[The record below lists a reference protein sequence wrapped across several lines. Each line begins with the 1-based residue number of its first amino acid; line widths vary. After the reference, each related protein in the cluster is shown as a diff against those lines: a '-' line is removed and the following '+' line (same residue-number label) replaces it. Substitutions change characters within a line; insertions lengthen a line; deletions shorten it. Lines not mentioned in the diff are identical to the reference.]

1 MIAEIL
7 STGDEVCQGTV
18 VNSNAAHIASVLSEA
33 GIRVVRHTCVGDDLN
48 VLVPAFREIAERADI
63 AVVTGGLGPTMDD
76 LTAEAA
82 ARTAGVTLR
91 KNAEAMGG
99 IVEFFQRFSRSLSP
113 SDHKQAFLPE
123 GALPLP
129 NQWGTAPGF
138 TMTIGHCGFYFL
150 PGVPMEMAR
159 MLSGSVIPDIMSRA
173 GGKEQVLRTRS
184 MSVFGLPEAVV
195 NDRLENFEKQH
206 PGVCIGIMARFPA
219 IYVKVSVI
227 GPRTSDLDER
237 LERAHAWVMDQLRE
251 RVFSSSGQTMQE
263 TVGQLLI
270 QKGATLAV
278 AESCT
283 GGLISDWITN
293 VAGSSDYF
301 LFSAVTYANAAKID
315 LLGVPPDIIADF
327 GAVSE
332 ETARQMAS
340 GVKRISGSDYALSVT
355 GIAGPSGG
363 SKDKPVGTVC
373 VGLSGPATL
382 VSRKFQ
388 SPFSDRLYNKQIF
401 AMVALDLLR
410 KELVIDRTA
419 KDDFGQDPDCRGNK
433 RKNNGLEG

>member
-7 STGDEVCQGTV
+7 STGDEVCHGIV
-18 VNSNAAHIASVLSEA
+18 VNSNAAHIASALSEP
-33 GIRVVRHTCVGDDLN
+33 GIRVVRHTCVGDDLKA
-48 VLVPAFREIAERADI
+48 LVSTLREIAQRADI

-82 ARTAGVTLR
+82 ARAAGVALR
-91 KNAEAMGG
+91 EHAEALEG
-99 IVEFFQRFSRSLSP
+99 ILAFFKRFSRPLSP
-113 SDHKQAFLPE
+113 SDHKQALLPE
-123 GALPLP
+123 GAIPLP

-138 TMTIGHCGFYFL
+138 IMILGRCCFYFL

-159 MLSGSVIPDIMSRA
+159 MLSASVMPDILSR
-173 GGKEQVLRTRS
+173 GGGIGQVLRTRLV
-184 MSVFGLPEAVV
+184 SVFGLPEAVV
-195 NDRLENFEKQH
+195 NDRLKDFGKQY
-206 PGVCIGIMARFPA
+206 PDVRIGTMARFPA
-219 IYVKVSVI
+219 IYVKVSAI
-227 GPRTSDLDER
+227 GPPASDLDER
-237 LERAHAWVMDQLRE
+237 LERAHAWVMDQLGE
-251 RVFSSSGQTMQE
+251 RVFSSTGQTME
-263 TVGQLLI
+263 EAVGKLLS
-270 QKGATLAV
+270 QKRATLAL

-301 LFSAVTYANAAKID
+301 LLSAVTYENAAKIN
-315 LLGVPPDIIADF
+315 LLGVSSDIITEF

-340 GVKRISGSDYALSVT
+340 GARRISGADYALSVT

-363 SKDKPVGTVC
+363 SREKPVGTVC
-373 VGLSGPATL
+373 IGLAGPGKL
-382 VSRKFQ
+382 ISRKFQ

-410 KELVIDRTA
+410 RELMMDNAARVDS
-419 KDDFGQDPDCRGNK
+419 GQDPGSGK
-433 RKNNGLEG
+433 